1 MEEQSIYWGF
11 GLMVIENE
19 TIQLNYEKEGDPSS
33 TQWLICWNCCQVY
46 DNDVLWIDMLVLKLR
61 TLIIH
66 FDELWVF
73 CIILML

>member
-19 TIQLNYEKEGDPSS
+19 TIQLNYENEGDPSS

-73 CIILML
+73 CIILLL